1 MATINYDV
9 VLEIPKGVTASIEG
23 NLVTVK
29 GAKGEIKKK
38 FESPRVI
45 MKVDGQKLD
54 IKCVSKKTALN
65 DKMMMNT
72 FAAHLLN
79 MFKGVVEGYHAKV
92 KVLSGHF
99 PITATLEGGNTIVVK
114 NFLGEKVPRRVTM
127 MPGVKVVVSG
137 DIISID
143 GADRDAV
150 AQSAA
155 KIENLTRITNKDRRI
170 FQDGCYIIEKAGN
183 KKI

>member
-1 MATINYDV
+1 MTDLNHDAILDV
-9 VLEIPKGVTASIEG
+9 PNGVT
-23 NLVTVK
+23 VTMQDGTVVFK
-29 GAKGEIKKK
+29 GAKGEVKRK
-38 FESPRVI
+38 FENPRVEI
-45 MKVDGQKLD
+45 KVEGNK
-54 IKCVSKKTALN
+54 ISVKCVSKKTTVR
-65 DKMMMNT
+65 DKMAINA
-72 FAAHLLN
+72 FAAHFVN
-79 MFKGVVEGYHAKV
+79 AMKGVVNGYHAKV

-114 NFLGEKVPRRVTM
+114 NFLGEKVPRKVTM
-127 MPGVKVVVSG
+127 MPGVKVVVAG
-137 DIISID
+137 DMISIE

-170 FQDGCYIIEKAGN
+170 FQDGCYIVEKAGG